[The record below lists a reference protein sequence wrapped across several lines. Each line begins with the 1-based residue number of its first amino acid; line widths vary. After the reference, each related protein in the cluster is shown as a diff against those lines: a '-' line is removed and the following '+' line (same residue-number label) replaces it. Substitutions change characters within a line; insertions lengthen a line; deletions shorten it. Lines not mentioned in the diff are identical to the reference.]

1 MKRNV
6 VFLFII
12 VLLALAVWQ
21 GYRYFYRA
29 PKDLSTVRAVAILS
43 TAQLIHAF
51 ESDSAK
57 ANELYLGKTIAVEG
71 YIKSVDEEEGVTIV
85 LGDPASMSSVRCS
98 MDTNRKKEWSTLEK
112 GRQVV
117 IKGNCTGFTSD
128 ELLGSDVIL
137 NRCVFNL

>member
-1 MKRNV
+1 MRRAV

-12 VLLALAVWQ
+12 GVLALAIWQ

-29 PKDLSTVRAVAILS
+29 PKDLSTLNAAASL
-43 TAQLIHAF
+43 TTTQLIQAF

-57 ANELYLGKTIAVEG
+57 ANQLYLGKIIAVEG
-71 YIKSVDEEEGVTIV
+71 NIKSVDEEDGVTIV

-98 MDTNRKKEWSTLEK
+98 MDTSHRGKWGALEK
-112 GRQVV
+112 GRKIV

-137 NRCVFNL
+137 NRCVL

>member
-12 VLLALAVWQ
+12 GLLALAVWQ

-29 PKDLSTVRAVAILS
+29 PKDLSTVKAAATLS
-43 TAQLIHAF
+43 STQLIQAF
-51 ESDSAK
+51 ESDSVQ
-57 ANELYLGKTIAVEG
+57 ANAAYLGKIIAVEG
-71 YIKSVDEEEGVTIV
+71 NIKSIDEEEGVTIV
-85 LGDPASMSSVRCS
+85 LGDPSSMSSVRCS
-98 MDTNRKKEWSTLEK
+98 MDTSRRTEWGPLEK
-112 GRQVV
+112 GRSVI

-137 NRCVFNL
+137 NRCVF

>member
-12 VLLALAVWQ
+12 GLFALAIWQ

-29 PKDLSTVRAVAILS
+29 PKDLSTVKAAATLS
-43 TAQLIHAF
+43 TTQLIHAF

-57 ANELYLGKTIAVEG
+57 ANEQYLGKIIAVEG
-71 YIKSVDEEEGVTIV
+71 TIKSVEEEEGVTIV
-85 LGDPASMSSVRCS
+85 LGEPASMSSVRCS
-98 MDTNRKKEWSTLEK
+98 MDTSYRKEWSSLEK
-112 GRQVV
+112 GRKVV

-137 NRCVFNL
+137 NRCVF